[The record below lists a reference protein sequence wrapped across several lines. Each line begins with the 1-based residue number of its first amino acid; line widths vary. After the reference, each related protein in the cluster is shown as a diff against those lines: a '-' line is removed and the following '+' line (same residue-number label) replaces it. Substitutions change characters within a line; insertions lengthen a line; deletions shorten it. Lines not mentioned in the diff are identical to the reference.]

1 MSWVI
6 KKAARMHLIHSLAPN
21 VLLRIIIQY
30 PGTISWNEKDKTYLR
45 SLGFIFFILRDD
57 PKILN
62 DNS

>member
-1 MSWVI
+1 
-6 KKAARMHLIHSLAPN
+6 MHLIHSLAPN